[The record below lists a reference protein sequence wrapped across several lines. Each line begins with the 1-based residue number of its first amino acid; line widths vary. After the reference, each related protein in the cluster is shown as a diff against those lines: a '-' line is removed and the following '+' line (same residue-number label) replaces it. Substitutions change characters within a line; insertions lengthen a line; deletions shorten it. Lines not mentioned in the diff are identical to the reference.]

1 MQVVLN
7 LSKVGFLPELV
18 RQLLSLTMISRNVED
33 LNGTMQVSLG
43 VMVKI
48 KVKSKMSML
57 LFLIIINTDLRY
69 FFPNIQELTT

>member
-18 RQLLSLTMISRNVED
+18 RQLLSLTMISRNVEN
-33 LNGTMQVSLG
+33 LNGTMLVSLG
-43 VMVKI
+43 VTVEI